1 MTLGQALS
9 AADLTEP
16 TSRPRHANKTIGGKA
31 NMNGR
36 GFLAIWSDIDA
47 AAETDY
53 LHWMTREHAIER
65 VSIPGFLGMRMF
77 RALRGDVRRY
87 FILYELETPD
97 VVGGAAYLARLN
109 SPTPWS
115 QRIMPRLRN
124 FVRGGGH
131 VTAASGAGLG
141 GFVTA
146 QPFEDEDIAALDA
159 TALVTAVAREERIS
173 SVRLLA
179 TDSAQTAIR
188 THEKDM
194 RTGDASF
201 DGLLLIEGL
210 DEAAVKT
217 AAGHLTARARRHDA
231 PAQVYVT
238 IFALDRRLL

>member
-1 MTLGQALS
+1 MS
-9 AADLTEP
+9 
-16 TSRPRHANKTIGGKA
+16 
-31 NMNGR
+31 GR

-47 AAETDY
+47 LAETDY

-77 RALRGDVRRY
+77 RALQGVPRY

-115 QRIMPRLRN
+115 QRIMPQLQN
-124 FVRGGGH
+124 FIRGGGS
-131 VTAASGAGLG
+131 VAAASGAGLG
-141 GFVTA
+141 GFVSVQA
-146 QPFEDEDIAALDA
+146 FEDIAALNGA
-159 TALVTAVAREERIS
+159 ALVTALAREERIS

-179 TDSAQTAIR
+179 TDHAQTTIQTR
-188 THEKDM
+188 EKDM
-194 RTGDASF
+194 RTRDSSF

-217 AAGHLTARARRHDA
+217 TVRNLSAQAPKRNA
-231 PAQVYVT
+231 PAPIYTT

>member
-1 MTLGQALS
+1 MS
-9 AADLTEP
+9 
-16 TSRPRHANKTIGGKA
+16 
-31 NMNGR
+31 GR

-47 AAETDY
+47 VAETDY

-65 VSIPGFLGMRMF
+65 VGIPGFLGMRMF
-77 RALRGDVRRY
+77 RALQGDLPRY

-115 QRIMPRLRN
+115 QRIMPQLQN
-124 FVRGGGH
+124 FIRGGGS
-131 VTAASGAGLG
+131 VAAASGAGLG
-141 GFVTA
+141 GFVSA
-146 QPFEDEDIAALDA
+146 QAFEDIAALNGA
-159 TALVTAVAREERIS
+159 ALVTALAREERIS

-179 TDSAQTAIR
+179 TDHAQTAIQTR
-188 THEKDM
+188 EKDM
-194 RTGDASF
+194 RTPDSSF

-217 AAGHLTARARRHDA
+217 AARNLSA
-231 PAQVYVT
+231 PASKRNAPALIYTT